1 MIIRSKEKFYKD
13 IENSDISIPRIK
25 RVFPQLLSNVIV
37 PVTPIS
43 EPQGIQFALRYL
55 YDNDNDKD
63 IHLNLYNEDKK

>member
-43 EPQGIQFALRYL
+43 EPQGLHFALRYL
-55 YDNDNDKD
+55 YENDKD